1 LRLRIGG
8 IGRKGLWVGDFMPRL
23 FFDKEEEFVR
33 WARAQK
39 DGYYYI
45 FLTRKKEIILFPKRS
60 TRPIMVGYYKAK
72 DSKNAEEI
80 VKKLME
86 EKQWDLY
93 NLSNLEWDIERPPG
107 VEVVII

>member
-80 VKKLME
+80 VKKLIKDHKLPE
-86 EKQWDLY
+86 PLY
-93 NLSNLEWDIERPPG
+93 LAHSLANKIKMSMLKK
-107 VEVVII
+107 